1 LVERD
6 VLVNRLMSSTEPVI
20 SLVAPPGYGKTTLL
34 RQWADRLGAGVAWI
48 SCERSHNDPV
58 TLWGDILTAL
68 GQVTAVPEIS
78 RELVARIGGGPSA
91 VPRVVGE
98 LGRVDAPMLV
108 VLDHLEVVT
117 NPHTLMS
124 IVELAHRLPDGWRLA
139 LASRESVPLSLGR
152 MRVEGRIIEIGL
164 ADLAMATEEAGE
176 LLRFAGADVSTEQ
189 ARELVE
195 RTEGWPAGLYLAA
208 LALGSG
214 LSAPGFTFTGD
225 DRFVDDYLHSELLD
239 HLSSADVQFLARTSI
254 LDRMCGSLCDA
265 LVGGTSSA
273 GVLRRLEEH
282 NLLVVPLD
290 RRREW
295 YRYHHLLQELL
306 QAELRRTSPA
316 LVQDLHR
323 LASNWYEDNDM
334 PEEAIDHAAAADDSE
349 RVARIVLD
357 VMQPVWADG
366 RVETVRSWLELLEG
380 RSIGPYAA
388 AVAAHGA
395 LIFALLGRPRESD
408 RWVGVTESA
417 PTSGALPDGST
428 VAGTVAYMRAN
439 LGRGGLE
446 RMRADAELALGGL
459 SPTSPYRAT
468 MVYVQAM
475 SWLLGG
481 DLPRADE
488 LLSRAYDLAVS
499 FDAPPLAAMIL
510 AEQAVV
516 ASGRDELAHADILL
530 KESLDI
536 VEQGQ
541 LGCYWTS
548 ALVFAAAAHASVRRG
563 DMGDARQ
570 LVGRAAAL
578 RPLLTEALP
587 VVSVQVLLELA
598 RTYLF
603 LTDPA
608 GALAVL
614 EQAEA
619 IVRRRPGL
627 GTLTD
632 ELDRLRHRV
641 DQITRAAPVGA
652 SSLTTAELR
661 LLPFLP
667 THLSFREIADQLYVS
682 PHTVKSQVKSVYRK
696 LGVSSRSEA
705 VDLLADR
712 RHL

>member
-1 LVERD
+1 
-6 VLVNRLMSSTEPVI
+6 MSSPEPVV
-20 SLVAPPGYGKTTLL
+20 SVVAPPGYGKTTLL
-34 RQWADRLGAGVAWI
+34 NQWAERLGPRVARI
-48 SCERSHNDPV
+48 SCERAHNDPV

-68 GQVTAVPEIS
+68 GEFAAVPDIS
-78 RELVARIGGGPSA
+78 RALVTGIGGSVSA
-91 VPRVVGE
+91 VPRLVGV
-98 LGRVDAPMLV
+98 LSDLDVPMVV
-108 VLDHLEVVT
+108 VLDNLEVVT
-117 NPHTLMS
+117 SPHALMS
-124 IVELAHRLPDGWRLA
+124 ILELAHRLPAGWRLV
-139 LASRESVPLSLGR
+139 LASRDTMPLQLAR
-152 MRVEGRIIEIGL
+152 MRVEGKVMEVGL
-164 ADLAMATEEAGE
+164 ADLAMATEEASE

-189 ARELVE
+189 ARDLVE

-239 HLSSADVQFLARTSI
+239 HLSTGDVQFLTRTSI

-265 LVGGTSSA
+265 LVGGTSST

-295 YRYHHLLQELL
+295 YRYHHLFQELL

-316 LVQDLHR
+316 LVQHLHG
-323 LASNWYEDNDM
+323 LAATWFEDNNL
-334 PEEAIDHAAAADDSE
+334 PEEAIDHAAAAEDSE

-395 LIFALLGRPRESD
+395 LIFALLGRPREAE
-408 RWVGVTESA
+408 RWVSVTESA
-417 PTSGALPDGST
+417 PATGTLPDGST
-428 VAGTVAYMRAN
+428 VAATLAYLRAN
-439 LGRGGLE
+439 LCHGGLE
-446 RMRADAELALGGL
+446 AMRADAALALDGL

-468 MVYVQAM
+468 MVFVQAM

-481 DLPRADE
+481 DLPKAE
-488 LLSRAYDLAVS
+488 EQLSRAYDLAVS

-516 ASGRDELAHADILL
+516 ASGRDELAQADALL
-530 KESLDI
+530 KQSVDI
-536 VEQGQ
+536 VDDGHF
-541 LGCYWTS
+541 GTYWTS

-563 DMGDARQ
+563 DTREARE

-598 RTYLF
+598 RTYLA

-608 GALAVL
+608 GAVAVL

-619 IVRRRPGL
+619 IVRRRPDL
-627 GTLTD
+627 GTLSD
-632 ELDRLRHRV
+632 ELHRLRHRV
-641 DQITRAAPVGA
+641 DQITRAAPIGT

-661 LLPFLP
+661 LLPYLP

-682 PHTVKSQVKSVYRK
+682 PHTVKSQVTSVYRK
-696 LGVSSRSEA
+696 LGVTSRSEA
-705 VDLLADR
+705 VELLADR